1 MCVRAQCAF
10 SANTLAK
17 IASGMCDNLV
27 TCVLRALAVNTKPV
41 YYAPAMNTFMY
52 ANPMTVRHLHILN
65 DTLGY
70 RQLPVT
76 SKVLM
81 CGDSGPGAM
90 AEVADIAAVV
100 VEQLIKLK
108 L

>member
-1 MCVRAQCAF
+1 M
-10 SANTLAK
+10 TL
-17 IASGMCDNLV
+17 
-27 TCVLRALAVNTKPV
+27 
-41 YYAPAMNTFMY
+41 
-52 ANPMTVRHLHILN
+52 RHLHILN
-65 DTLGY
+65 DTLVY

-90 AEVADIAAVV
+90 AEVTDIAAVV
-100 VEQLIKLK
+100 VEQLIQLK